1 MLTAALVLTAPMLM
15 PRPMADR
22 PIDGFAR
29 VGTFPETIIRKA
41 ESQHEWAF
49 SIDEGTLTC
58 VKLGEDAFVFFG
70 ENLGVEEMGETGG
83 MKLPRSVVVTT
94 NPLAFLAT
102 VEDRELYA
110 PYDTLET
117 LIRRL
122 APFEAMG
129 RKLCAEDAQQKKI

>member
-1 MLTAALVLTAPMLM
+1 MLFAALALTAPMLM
-15 PRPMADR
+15 PTPIFDR
-22 PIDGFAR
+22 PIGGFAR

-58 VKLGEDAFVFFG
+58 VKLGEDEFVFFG
-70 ENLGVEEMGETGG
+70 EILSADDMGEIGN
-83 MKLPRSVVVTT
+83 MNLPRSVVVTT
-94 NPLAFLAT
+94 NPLAFLTT

-117 LIRRL
+117 LIKRL
-122 APFEAMG
+122 APFEAIG
-129 RKLCAEDAQQKKI
+129 RKLCAEEAQQTKI